1 MLCPF
6 IHEFQVPSDTNALS
20 NLTNFIRT
28 AIKTERGTFLL
39 VFVLTLLLRIPF
51 LIMVRSDPTFQMPV
65 IDSWEFTTWA
75 YRILHGKLLWTTL
88 QNHTPLYAYFLAL
101 LFLAAGFNFII
112 VALVQYVLFALS
124 TALLYLVVARTVN
137 QVTGL
142 VCSLFMATYWFFI
155 YANTFVFSENLSL
168 FLNMCF
174 LYVLVCHRDTLKKYI
189 LAGLLLGLTT
199 ICRPEML
206 PFLALL
212 PFWLAAKQLPGR
224 DALKYYCAVLIMTLL
239 VMVPVVVQN
248 YRISGE
254 ITLRTQ
260 LGANIFM
267 GNTPAFKGTNA
278 GVEIG
283 HDWTTFI
290 SQPHMAAKRTVGSS
304 ESDRYF
310 IGKTIEGIQQD
321 PVGWVRLILSKVFS
335 ILTGREFLRTED
347 VYIYN
352 SYMINTPFAVVSTKM
367 LYLLGLTGL
376 VIGLFQFR
384 NLMILY
390 FFWITYASMLFL
402 PIKTRYLMP
411 NIPLTI
417 VFAALT
423 IVYLFSALRSG
434 RKALALALL
443 GGLFVLNLAAD
454 YNPLGLTV
462 PDVSETYYAIA
473 KNYARHSQYSRAI
486 DYFKSTI
493 QVNPRN
499 ISAHNDLGVLLMDL
513 KNYEEALSYF
523 EKAMAIDSS
532 ALYPRV
538 NAERCRKRMLS
549 DKR

>member
-1 MLCPF
+1 M
-6 IHEFQVPSDTNALS
+6 N
-20 NLTNFIRT
+20 NLTEFIRT
-28 AIKTERGTFLL
+28 AINTERGAFLL
-39 VFVLTLLLRIPF
+39 VFLLTLLLRIPF
-51 LIMVRSDPTFQMPV
+51 LLMVRSDPTFQMPV

-101 LFLAAGFNFII
+101 LFLAAGFNFVI
-112 VALVQYVLFALS
+112 VALVQYVLFGLS
-124 TALLYLVVARTVN
+124 TGLLYLVVARTVN
-137 QVTGL
+137 RATGL
-142 VCSLFMATYWFFI
+142 VCSFFMATYWFFV

-168 FLNMCF
+168 FLNLCF
-174 LYVLVCHRDTLKKYI
+174 LYVLVCHRDTLKKYV

-199 ICRPEML
+199 LCRPEML

-212 PFWLAAKQLPGR
+212 PFWLAAKKLPGR
-224 DALKYYCAVLIMTLL
+224 EALKYYGAVLIMTLL

-267 GNTPAFKGTNA
+267 GNTPAFKGTNL

-290 SQPHMAAKRTVGSS
+290 SQPHVAANRTVGSS

-310 IGKTIEGIQQD
+310 IEKTIEGIQQD
-321 PVGWVRLILSKVFS
+321 PLGWLRLILSKAFS
-335 ILTGREFLRTED
+335 TLTGREFLRTED

-352 SYMINTPFAVVSTKM
+352 SYMIKTPFAVVSTRM
-367 LYLLGLTGL
+367 LYLLGLAGL

-384 NLMILY
+384 NLMIFYL
-390 FFWITYASMLFL
+390 FWITYASMLFL

-411 NIPLTI
+411 NMPLTI

-423 IVYLFSALRSG
+423 IVYLFSALRRG

-454 YNPLGLTV
+454 CNPLRLTV
-462 PDVSETYYAIA
+462 PDVSETYYAVA
-473 KNYARHSQYSRAI
+473 KNYSRGSRHSEAI
-486 DYFKSTI
+486 DYFKRALEI
-493 QVNPRN
+493 NPRN

-513 KNYEEALSYF
+513 KKYEEAMSHF
-523 EKAMAIDSS
+523 EKALEIDSS

-538 NAERCRKRMLS
+538 NAERCRKRMLA
-549 DKR
+549 DKK

>member
-1 MLCPF
+1 M
-6 IHEFQVPSDTNALS
+6 S
-20 NLTNFIRT
+20 NLTEFIRT
-28 AIKTERGTFLL
+28 AIKTERGAFLL

-65 IDSWEFTTWA
+65 IDSLEFTKWS
-75 YRILHGKLLWTTL
+75 YWIIHGKILWTTL

-101 LFLAAGFNFII
+101 IFLAAGFNFVI

-137 QVTGL
+137 QATGL

-168 FLNMCF
+168 FLDVCF
-174 LYVLVCHRDTLKKYI
+174 LYVLVCRRDTLKKYV
-189 LAGLLLGLTT
+189 LAGLLLGLTN

-212 PFWLAAKQLPGR
+212 PFWLAAKKLPGR
-224 DALKYYCAVLIMTLL
+224 DAQKYYCAVLIMTLL

-267 GNTPAFKGTNA
+267 GNNPAFRGTNA

-310 IGKTIEGIQQD
+310 IGKTFEGIQQD
-321 PVGWVRLILSKVFS
+321 PVGWLRLILSKTFS

-352 SYMINTPFAVVSTKM
+352 NYMINTPFAIVSTKM
-367 LYLLGLTGL
+367 LYLLGLAGL
-376 VIGLFQFR
+376 VIGLFQFS
-384 NLMILY
+384 NLLIFYL
-390 FFWITYASMLFL
+390 FFVTYAPMVFL

-417 VFAALT
+417 VFAAVT
-423 IVYLFSALRSG
+423 IVYLFSAIRSG
-434 RKALALALL
+434 RKGLALAFV

-454 YNPLGLTV
+454 YNPLRLTV

-473 KNYARHSQYSRAI
+473 KNYATRSRDSDAI
-486 DYFKSTI
+486 DYFKWAI
-493 QVNPRN
+493 EVNPRN
-499 ISAHNDLGVLLMDL
+499 ISAHNDLGVLLMNL
-513 KNYEEALSYF
+513 QNYEEALSYF

-532 ALYPRV
+532 APYPRL
-538 NAERCRKRMLS
+538 NAERCRKKMLS